1 MELETQNLAL
11 ALTLKSKM
19 PKFYVQSGSLQLIT
33 TATDPRAA
41 AIWAVHR
48 ALAPALPF
56 LSEEADTVAAP
67 EVPRCGPVAA
77 LGETVHVSERGFEQD
92 DGVTYQTLEI
102 VTQWNQLL
110 LAVDRLQKRLAACE
124 V

>member
-1 MELETQNLAL
+1 
-11 ALTLKSKM
+11 M

-56 LSEEADTVAAP
+56 LSEEEGAASEP
-67 EVPRCGPVAA
+67 HSMGSSTPAA
-77 LGETVHVSERGFEQD
+77 LGETMHVSERGFGRA
-92 DGVTYQTLEI
+92 DGVSLETLEV

-110 LAVDRLQKRLAACE
+110 LAVDRLQKRLAASE
-124 V
+124 A

>member
-1 MELETQNLAL
+1 
-11 ALTLKSKM
+11 M

-48 ALAPALPF
+48 ALAPAMPF
-56 LSEEADTVAAP
+56 LSEGEEATSGPQPAG
-67 EVPRCGPVAA
+67 CGPAAA
-77 LGETVHVSERGFEQD
+77 LGETVHVSERGFNRA
-92 DGVTYQTLEI
+92 DGASFETLEV

-110 LAVDRLQKRLAACE
+110 LAVDRLQKRLAAGE
-124 V
+124 A